1 MLKTSKGANPLEYL
15 RQIKVELQSVKW
27 PSHQQAIKL
36 TLTVIFVSLAV
47 GLYISGLDVLFT
59 KFVQLIIN

>member
-15 RQIKVELQSVKW
+15 RQIKVELQNVKW